1 MGKQMNSSK
10 VNDREVESAVGD
22 LSAARAERGARIKAI
37 REASG
42 MTAADFAKACGVTEV
57 TQYNYEK
64 GSRVPGADYLSEL
77 YFHFAVDLGP
87 LVTGAPRAKGIKVSG
102 EVEEMLHRYEVL
114 PTALR
119 KTVDDVLFLAW
130 RMHQSS
136 RS

>member
-1 MGKQMNSSK
+1 MGKQMNSLK
-10 VNDREVESAVGD
+10 LNNREVESSVGD
-22 LSAARAERGARIKAI
+22 LSAARVERGARIKAV

-42 MTAADFAKACGVTEV
+42 LTAAEFAKTCGVTEV

-64 GSRVPGADYLSEL
+64 GSRVPGADYLAEL

-87 LVTGAPRAKGIKVSG
+87 LVTGAPRAKAIKVTG
-102 EVEEMLHRYEVL
+102 DVEEMLHRYEVL

-136 RS
+136 RT